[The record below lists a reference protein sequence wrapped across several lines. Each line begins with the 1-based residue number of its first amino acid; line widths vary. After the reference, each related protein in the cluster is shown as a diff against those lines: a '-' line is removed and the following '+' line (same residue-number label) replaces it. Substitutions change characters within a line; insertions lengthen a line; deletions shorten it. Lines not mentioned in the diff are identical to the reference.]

1 MSFCL
6 LSHYIPSTYSV
17 ATVIPLVAWLIV
29 LINRANFYK
38 KAYLRL
44 QHQEL
49 DIQEAERKRIA
60 DDIHDEI
67 GSSLAAIKI
76 NLQSLHYTSELD
88 KRKARRLLQL
98 VDETSNNVRRATHNL
113 MPPMFGTT
121 PLTQILRE
129 HFNNIENENGIIF
142 HCCCNT
148 YIPCFDPRQELIMYR
163 IVMELTSNII
173 RHSYATAATVQ
184 LLYFPTY
191 LEILVEDDGI
201 GLPENSHH
209 TRGIGLHSVYSRVNL
224 LRGKITV
231 DTGRSGTTFIINIPS
246 NVIPR

>member
-1 MSFCL
+1 MSICL
-6 LSHYIPSTYSV
+6 LSYHIPSAYSV
-17 ATVIPLVAWLIV
+17 TAAIPLAVWVIILI
-29 LINRANFYK
+29 RRSNFYK

-76 NLQSLHYTSELD
+76 NLQSLHYTSDLD

-113 MPPMFGTT
+113 MPPLFGNI
-121 PLTQILRE
+121 PLTQILQE
-129 HFNNIENENGIIF
+129 HFASLETENGIIF

-148 YIPCFDPRQELIMYR
+148 YVPCFDSRQELIMYR
-163 IVMELTSNII
+163 IIMELTCNII

-184 LLYFPTY
+184 LLYFPNY

-201 GLPENSHH
+201 GLPVNRDH
-209 TRGIGLHSVYSRVNL
+209 TRGIGLQSVYSRVGL
-224 LRGKITV
+224 LGGKITI
-231 DTGRSGTTFIINIPS
+231 DTGQSGTTFIINIPS
-246 NVIPR
+246 NVTPR

>member
-1 MSFCL
+1 MSICL
-6 LSHYIPSTYSV
+6 LSHYIPSAYSV
-17 ATVIPLVAWLIV
+17 TAVIPLVAWLII

-76 NLQSLHYTSELD
+76 NLQSLHYTSDLD

-113 MPPMFGTT
+113 
-121 PLTQILRE
+121 
-129 HFNNIENENGIIF
+129 
-142 HCCCNT
+142 
-148 YIPCFDPRQELIMYR
+148 
-163 IVMELTSNII
+163 
-173 RHSYATAATVQ
+173 
-184 LLYFPTY
+184 
-191 LEILVEDDGI
+191 
-201 GLPENSHH
+201 
-209 TRGIGLHSVYSRVNL
+209 
-224 LRGKITV
+224 
-231 DTGRSGTTFIINIPS
+231 
-246 NVIPR
+246 

>member
-1 MSFCL
+1 MSICL
-6 LSHYIPSTYSV
+6 LSHHIPSAYSV
-17 ATVIPLVAWLIV
+17 AAAIPLVIWVIILI
-29 LINRANFYK
+29 RRSNFYE
-38 KAYLRL
+38 KAYLLL
-44 QHQEL
+44 QHQQL

-76 NLQSLHYTSELD
+76 NLQSLHYTSDQD

-98 VDETSNNVRRATHNL
+98 VDETSDNVRRATHNL
-113 MPPMFGTT
+113 MPPLFGAT
-121 PLTQILRE
+121 PLTLILQE
-129 HFNNIENENGIIF
+129 HFASMETESGIIF

-148 YIPCFDPRQELIMYR
+148 YMPFFDPRQELIMYR
-163 IVMELTSNII
+163 IVMELTCNII

-191 LEILVEDDGI
+191 LEILIEDDGI
-201 GLPENSHH
+201 GLPENNDQ
-209 TRGIGLHSVYSRVNL
+209 TRGIGLKSVYSRVKL
-224 LRGKITV
+224 LHGKITV

-246 NVIPR
+246 NVGPR